1 MGEKV
6 LQIKRI
12 ITIFLVIFVL
22 FISMIIIAAVIEVN
36 REQVHSEVM
45 TFDQP
50 IRISAM
56 TFAELNRVIQSQYP
70 QYCDGM
76 IFVDATAKLRFRGN
90 TILQAEA
97 SLVYDRY
104 IDESMEG
111 GNVETYICRFDLT
124 ANTFVAVEHV
134 FGSGRS
140 ISVSD
145 NVLSDNMIKTPFD
158 QYIYHAN
165 EVIDLQSDQEY
176 RMEAD
181 CTESWM
187 KLALRS
193 VRDGALLYRETL
205 TQWPESDHFSERTFE
220 LIDD

>member
-1 MGEKV
+1 MREHA
-6 LQIKRI
+6 LPIKRI
-12 ITIFLVIFVL
+12 ITIFLVVFVL
-22 FISMIIIAAVIEVN
+22 FVLMIILAAMIEVN
-36 REQVHSEVM
+36 REQVYSE
-45 TFDQP
+45 TTTIDQP
-50 IRISAM
+50 IRIYAM
-56 TFAELNRVIQSQYP
+56 TFAELDRVVQSQYP

-76 IFVDATAKLRFRGN
+76 IFADATAELQFCGN

-97 SLVYDRY
+97 NLVYYRY

-111 GNVETYICRFDLT
+111 GNVETYICRFNLT
-124 ANTFVAVEHV
+124 TNTFVSVEHV

-145 NVLSDNMIKTPFD
+145 HVLGDYIIKTPLD
-158 QYIYHAN
+158 QYVFHAA
-165 EVIDLQSDQEY
+165 ELMDLQSDQEY
-176 RMEAD
+176 LIEAD

-193 VRDGALLYRETL
+193 VRDGEFLYREIL